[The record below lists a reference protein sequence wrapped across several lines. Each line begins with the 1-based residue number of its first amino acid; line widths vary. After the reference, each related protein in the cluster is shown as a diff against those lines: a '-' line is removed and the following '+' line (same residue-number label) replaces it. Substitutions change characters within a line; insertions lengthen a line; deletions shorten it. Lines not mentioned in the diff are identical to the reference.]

1 LPNQMQGQVEYMEG
15 RVNNGNV
22 EDEYARSCERHYEAK
37 VFRIMPLRIR
47 EVANLNN
54 PRSVCQDKEKE
65 SALVGFIRRAL
76 DNGVISHDQMVELM
90 DAVVIYAD
98 DDNRHAVVESSITL
112 AERAI
117 NRAIERAAIMSSAT
131 GSETIPVVASDNIA
145 DEERSFAEERGVSI
159 IRILA

>member
-1 LPNQMQGQVEYMEG
+1 MD
-15 RVNNGNV
+15 NGNV

-37 VFRIMPLRIR
+37 VFRIMPHRIW

-54 PRSVCQDKEKE
+54 PRSVFHDKEKE

-98 DDNRHAVVESSITL
+98 DNNRHAVVESSITL
-112 AERAI
+112 AERDI
-117 NRAIERAAIMSSAT
+117 NRAIERAALMSRIT
-131 GSETIPVVASDNIA
+131 GFETVPVVASANIA
-145 DEERSFAEERGVSI
+145 DAERSFAEERAVSI
-159 IRILA
+159 IRILYR

>member
-1 LPNQMQGQVEYMEG
+1 MD
-15 RVNNGNV
+15 NGDA

-37 VFRIMPLRIR
+37 VFRIMPHRIW

-54 PRSVCQDKEKE
+54 PRSVFHDKEKE

-98 DDNRHAVVESSITL
+98 DNHHHAVVESSITL
-112 AERAI
+112 AEGAI
-117 NRAIERAAIMSSAT
+117 NRAIARAALMSIIT
-131 GSETIPVVASDNIA
+131 GSETVPVVASANIA
-145 DEERSFAEERGVSI
+145 DAERSFAEERGVSI
-159 IRILA
+159 IRILYR

>member
-1 LPNQMQGQVEYMEG
+1 MDG
-15 RVNNGNV
+15 RMYNGNV

-37 VFRIMPLRIR
+37 VFRIMPHRIW

-54 PRSVCQDKEKE
+54 PRSVFQDKEKE

-76 DNGVISHDQMVELM
+76 DNGVISQDQMVELM

-98 DDNRHAVVESSITL
+98 DDNRHAVVESSITMDK
-112 AERAI
+112 RDI
-117 NRAIERAAIMSSAT
+117 NRAIARAALMSRIT
-131 GSETIPVVASDNIA
+131 GSDTVPVVASANIA

-159 IRILA
+159 IRILYR